1 MAHFARLNSQ
11 NKVVEVVSA
20 PDNIDEETLSTE
32 TGQKWKQTSYNT
44 RENVHILGGTPFRK
58 NYAGIG
64 YKYYSSHD
72 GFAPP
77 KPYTSWTLDGTTCTW
92 HPPMSKPDD
101 GNFYEW
107 NEDELTWD
115 LIS

>member
-1 MAHFARLNSQ
+1 MAHIARLNSK
-11 NKVVEVVSA
+11 NKVVEVVAA
-20 PDNIDEETLSTE
+20 PDDVDEVAESTA
-32 TGQKWKQTSYNT
+32 TGQTWKQTSYNT

-64 YKYYSSHD
+64 YKYYVSHD

-92 HPPMSKPDD
+92 QPPTAKPND
-101 GNFYEW
+101 GNAYMW
-107 NEDELTWD
+107 NEDNLSWELV
-115 LIS
+115 S